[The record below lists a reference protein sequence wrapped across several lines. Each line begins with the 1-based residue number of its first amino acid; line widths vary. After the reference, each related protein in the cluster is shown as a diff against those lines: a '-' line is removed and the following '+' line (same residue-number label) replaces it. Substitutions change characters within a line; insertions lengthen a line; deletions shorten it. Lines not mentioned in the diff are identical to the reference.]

1 MEEVQA
7 KRSRCRRRR
16 LRRSLAASSTGWA
29 SASNGPP
36 NRAIPPAAVPGRII
50 EAVLERANRCP
61 VETFARECNGG
72 CRWKR
77 DVLYGLTAG

>member
-7 KRSRCRRRR
+7 KRSRCRRRW

-36 NRAIPPAAVPGRII
+36 NRAIPPAAVPSKII
-50 EAVLERANRCP
+50 EVVLERAHRCS
-61 VETFARECNGG
+61 VETFAREGDGG
-72 CRWKR
+72 CQ
-77 DVLYGLTAG
+77 